1 MLKKT
6 PLIIVGTVA
15 LLSVGSMAFAV
26 INQLSNQ
33 LIEAPAVTDL
43 SYPFNGCY
51 PSTFRRPTDVKQSQL
66 GAVTWWEVKAQSV
79 RDKSVNLLHFRTED
93 QKCKWFN
100 RNRATFRLD
109 YMPKSRAVDFAI
121 QHYQPMLD
129 ACKKATNTQKDVEA
143 FCIQDM
149 QKGLKDSRFFP
160 EEIEALNQLN
170 INVNGI
176 ENHQVIQNS
185 DNIQPEN

>member
-15 LLSVGSMAFAV
+15 LLSVSSMAFAV

-33 LIEAPAVTDL
+33 PIEAPAVTDL

-79 RDKSVNLLHFRTED
+79 RDNSVNLLHFRTED
-93 QKCKWFN
+93 QKCKWSN
-100 RNRATFRLD
+100 RNRTTFRLD
-109 YMPKSRAVDFAI
+109 YMPKSRAIDFAI

-129 ACKKATNTQKDVEA
+129 ACKKANPNQKEVDN

-160 EEIEALNQLN
+160 EEIEALKQLN